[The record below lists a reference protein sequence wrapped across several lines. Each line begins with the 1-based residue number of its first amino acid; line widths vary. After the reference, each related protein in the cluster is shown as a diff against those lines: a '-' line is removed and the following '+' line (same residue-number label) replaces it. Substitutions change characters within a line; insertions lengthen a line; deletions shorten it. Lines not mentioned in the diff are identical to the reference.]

1 MAMISAIP
9 PVPEMMGVP
18 RIVPGSYITC
28 VLGNPEFPVSQEQAL
43 RRRIVVK
50 ALEALET
57 PVRETTYFQ
66 AA

>member
-1 MAMISAIP
+1 VAMISAIP

-18 RIVPGSYITC
+18 RIVPGSSITC
-28 VLGNPEFPVSQEQAL
+28 VLGNPDFPVSQEQAL
-43 RRRIVVK
+43 RRRIVSK

-57 PVRETTYFQ
+57 RVVDTTYFQ

>member
-18 RIVPGSYITC
+18 RIVPGSSITC
-28 VLGNPEFPVSQEQAL
+28 VLGNPDFPVSQEQAL
-43 RRRIVVK
+43 RRRIVSK

-57 PVRETTYFQ
+57 RVVDTTYFQ